1 MHLKGRI
8 MRANPSTRVQSAKSL
23 KIDAIRFMAAAWV
36 VFYHFGP
43 PPFKSIFTG
52 HLALL
57 GGALWSG
64 LVVLFAGPAAVIVF
78 FVISGYCIHNAY
90 HRDAS
95 LRPVSYFAS
104 RYVRIGV
111 PLAIVA
117 LVSRPVGDASTL
129 LESVLW
135 SLYCELVY
143 YTVYPLVRQRFH
155 RVGELIVCAVVAGAL
170 MVWLEHTHARVVC
183 DHCVYEN
190 YGVAGTSLLYFPGW
204 LLGSLIADMQRARG
218 GVGAARAY
226 SKLTGWLVRVL
237 RATVRGLSTH
247 LVEARIAVIAAG
259 SLTFV
264 LASSSHIKPAF
275 LPTVGPDFTLTIFQF
290 VAAAWIATE
299 TATPTREA
307 SRGVW
312 ARLGALGAWSYSLY
326 LCHKLA
332 LAILGAAG
340 YPPGPAWTWLVTVA
354 FAFALSYAFYLAVER
369 PSHRFAGRLRKLAPK
384 VPVQHPNDEPPP
396 AARTTSR
403 TAG

>member
-1 MHLKGRI
+1 
-8 MRANPSTRVQSAKSL
+8 MRANPSIPVQSAKSL

-95 LRPVSYFAS
+95 LRPVSYFVS

-111 PLAIVA
+111 PLAVVA

-155 RVGELIVCAVVAGAL
+155 RVGEMIVCAVIGGAL
-170 MVWLEHTHARVVC
+170 MVWLTHTQARVVC
-183 DHCVYEN
+183 DHCVYQN

-204 LLGSLIADMQRARG
+204 LLGSLIADMQRTRG
-218 GVGAARAY
+218 GIDGRRAY
-226 SKLTGWLVRVL
+226 SQLTGWIVRVL
-237 RATVRGLSTH
+237 RAVVRGLSAQ
-247 LVEARIAVIAAG
+247 LVAARVALVAAA

-275 LPTVGPDFTLTIFQF
+275 LPTVGPDISLTLFQF
-290 VAAAWIATE
+290 FAAAWIAAE
-299 TATPTREA
+299 TTTPARES

-312 ARLGALGAWSYSLY
+312 ARL
-326 LCHKLA
+326 
-332 LAILGAAG
+332 AG
-340 YPPGPAWTWLVTVA
+340 SVHG
-354 FAFALSYAFYLAVER
+354 
-369 PSHRFAGRLRKLAPK
+369 
-384 VPVQHPNDEPPP
+384 
-396 AARTTSR
+396 R
-403 TAG
+403 TAFTCATNSRSQSSARRATRQDRRGPGSQPSPLRLL